1 MSWQVMPDF
10 SSYRKAREQFTW
22 DLPDSFNPARDFLR
36 NHSDPGPED
45 RVALIDAVSEEQY
58 TFADIDRLSGQ
69 LANALADSGIEKG
82 DRIGVIAPQRV
93 ETPTT
98 HIAAW
103 RLGAV
108 SVPMTTMYGENAI
121 SYRTSDAELD
131 AIIFDPIVADDV
143 EAATSEYDGLDV
155 AIQLNSHP
163 WYVGSG
169 PSNYPDLTVNAPTHT
184 FDEFVSGY
192 SDKQQIVEATP
203 ETDSTIMYTSGST
216 GPPKGVLHGHGL
228 WLGRAAAAHNF
239 FNSNLSSDNIN
250 WTPADW
256 AWASALGGLLM
267 GSWHHGT
274 TVVAAPMQG
283 FDPDSVFDL
292 CETYEISNALIPPTA
307 LRMLMDADP
316 TEYDLA
322 LQTIASAGEPLTPE
336 ILDWAEQN
344 FDNLAVNEYY
354 GQTELNLVIS
364 NSSRWFDVKPGSMGK
379 PLPGYDVTIRD
390 PETHEKLPPG
400 EVGEIAVK
408 PQDDRVFFKKYL
420 DRPDATANKEHNG
433 WYLTDDHAKMDEN
446 GYVWFESRA
455 DDVIITSGY
464 RVGPLE
470 VERVLLEHPDVEQAG
485 VIGVPDEK
493 RGEIIK
499 AHVKL
504 ASDVAGDENLRSEL
518 QELAKGKLAK
528 HEYPREI
535 EFTDSLP
542 MTSSGKIQR
551 VKLRELEEKERS
563 TNIK

>member
-10 SSYRKAREQFTW
+10 SSYRKARKEFTW

-45 RVALIDAVSEEQY
+45 RIALIDAASDEQY
-58 TFADIDRLSGQ
+58 TFEEVDRISGQ
-69 LANALADSGIEKG
+69 FANALTDVGIDQG

-93 ETPTT
+93 ETPIT
-98 HIAAW
+98 HVAAW
-103 RLGAV
+103 RIGAV

-121 SYRTSDAELD
+121 SYRVNDAELD
-131 AIIFDPIVADDV
+131 AIVFDPIVAENV
-143 EAATSEYDGLDV
+143 EAATDDYNGLNV
-155 AIQLNSHP
+155 AIQLDSHP
-163 WYVGSG
+163 WYVGEG
-169 PSNYPDLTVNAPTHT
+169 PDVNSNLSMDAPTHI
-184 FDEFVSGY
+184 FDSFISDY
-192 SDKQQIVEATP
+192 SHDHEIIDAAP

-228 WLGRAAAAHNF
+228 WLGRAAAAYNF
-239 FNSNLSSDNIN
+239 FNGNLDHENIS

-256 AWASALGGLLM
+256 SWASALGGLLM

-274 TVVAAPMQG
+274 TVIAAPMQG
-283 FDPDSVFDL
+283 FNANPVFSL
-292 CETYEISNALIPPTA
+292 CEEYNVTNALIPPTA
-307 LRMLMDADP
+307 LRMLMDADLKNY
-316 TEYDLA
+316 ELNLKA
-322 LQTIASAGEPLTPE
+322 IASAGEPLTPE
-336 ILDWAEQN
+336 ILDWAEKN

-364 NSSRWFDVKPGSMGK
+364 NSSRWFEVKPGSMGK

-390 PETHEKLPPG
+390 PETHEECSAG

-408 PQDDRVFFKKYL
+408 PQDERVFFKEYL
-420 DRPDATANKEHNG
+420 DRPDATDAKEHNG
-433 WYLTDDHAKMDEN
+433 WYLTDDHAKMDED
-446 GYVWFESRA
+446 GYIWFESRA

-485 VIGVPDEK
+485 VVGVPDET

-499 AHVKL
+499 AYIEL
-504 ASDVAGDENLRSEL
+504 TPDVIGNEDLRAEL
-518 QELAKGKLAK
+518 QELAKEKLAK

-551 VKLRELEEKERS
+551 VKLREQEKEKVQ
-563 TNIK
+563 TN